1 MLVEEE
7 TGDKYRP
14 KIINGVINIDL
25 SVFPSTQD
33 KEIIE
38 SCIENKP
45 EERATINEL
54 IEIFFNNNT

>member
-7 TGDKYRP
+7 TGHKYRP
-14 KIINGVINIDL
+14 KFINGVINIDL

-38 SCIENKP
+38 PCIENKP
-45 EERATINEL
+45 EKRAAINEL